1 MTMTMMHFCGWE
13 YNTKE
18 DERIS
23 ASFGIDG
30 SETMEIDK
38 KMIDYW
44 DGTTGCENKG
54 RKDIIILSCIT

>member
-1 MTMTMMHFCGWE
+1 MMHFGEWE

-18 DERIS
+18 DERTS
-23 ASFGIDG
+23 ASFGIAG
-30 SETMEIDK
+30 SKTMEIDK

-44 DGTTGCENKG
+44 DGSTDWENKG

>member
-1 MTMTMMHFCGWE
+1 MMHFGEWE

-18 DERIS
+18 DERTS
-23 ASFGIDG
+23 ASFGIAG
-30 SETMEIDK
+30 SKTMEIDK